1 MKNEKYIKLYLYIF
15 LLSLAMLGMIKKLN
29 SNETS
34 LSQEIIS
41 KNQQQEKEI
50 WKFYKI
56 SENPIFEIK
65 KVTY

>member
-1 MKNEKYIKLYLYIF
+1 
-15 LLSLAMLGMIKKLN
+15 MLGMIKKLN